1 MLRYIGFHLYI
12 STRKSRNSIRCSDFF
27 CGDNP
32 TPVALR
38 QPLRGIG
45 ERYALI
51 SSVLCNPAS
60 LCRMAGVGKYLIC
73 NELLITPG

>member
-1 MLRYIGFHLYI
+1 MLRYMGFHLYI

-51 SSVLCNPAS
+51 SSVL
-60 LCRMAGVGKYLIC
+60 
-73 NELLITPG
+73 

>member
-1 MLRYIGFHLYI
+1 MLFRLFRVEII
-12 STRKSRNSIRCSDFF
+12 QPKSLCDS
-27 CGDNP
+27 
-32 TPVALR
+32 
-38 QPLRGIG
+38 PLRGIG

-60 LCRMAGVGKYLIC
+60 LCRMAGFGKYLIC